1 MPHPDERQPSWWLDP
16 PEDYDPEAE
25 ADARRMAE
33 DAAIDR
39 YLDSLD
45 D

>member
-1 MPHPDERQPSWWLDP
+1 MPSRDERQPDWWLDP

-25 ADARRMAE
+25 AAAKQMAE
-33 DAAIDR
+33 DARIDR

-45 D
+45 